1 MAPPLQDQDDER
13 ARTARSYG
21 QGYAYFGM
29 ALSFALAI
37 LLFGALGWLVDG
49 WLHTRP
55 LLAIA
60 GGFAGGTMGFLS
72 IYYRVK
78 RDAEREKGEGG
89 SGKGKA

>member
-1 MAPPLQDQDDER
+1 MGPQDQEEEER

-21 QGYAYFGM
+21 QGYAYFGV

-55 LLAIA
+55 VFAIA
-60 GGFAGGTMGFLS
+60 GAFAGGTTGFLS

-78 RDAEREKGEGG
+78 RDSEAGKGEGG
-89 SGKGKA
+89 RGKGTA